1 MDEDELYE
9 LAIEDIE
16 ILVKNIKE
24 QCEQFAE
31 DHNYDKD
38 WVFAEFKRELNKT
51 IKDEEVQC

>member
-16 ILVKNIKE
+16 ILVKNVKE

-31 DHNYDKD
+31 DYNYDKD
-38 WVFAEFKRELNKT
+38 WVFDEFKRELNKA
-51 IKDEEVQC
+51 IKEEE